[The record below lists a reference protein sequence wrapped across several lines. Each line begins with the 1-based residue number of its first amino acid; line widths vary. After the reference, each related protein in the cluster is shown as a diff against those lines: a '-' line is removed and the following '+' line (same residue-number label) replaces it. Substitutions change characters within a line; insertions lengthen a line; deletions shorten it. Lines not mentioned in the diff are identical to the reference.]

1 MNTYEN
7 YKDLANAIVMQAV
20 CDYEDALAIL
30 STEFIGKTKKI
41 NDKILLSKQMKY
53 DCESFF
59 TGDHIQGLTNISGRA
74 IMNHIKKGVL
84 NADRAVYNEKRKG
97 YVCKCD
103 KKLKPGCGR
112 GFRMPVIRCSVCS
125 KYWRMYGHTKP
136 IE

>member
-7 YKDLANAIVMQAV
+7 YKYLANAIVMQSV
-20 CDYEDALAIL
+20 VDYEDALAIL

-41 NDKILLSKQMKY
+41 NNKILLSKQMKY

-59 TGDHIQGLTNISGRA
+59 TGEHIQSLTDISGIA

-84 NADRAVYNEKRKG
+84 NADRAVYNEKRKC

-103 KKLKPGCGR
+103 KKLNPGFGR
-112 GFRMPVIRCSVCS
+112 GFRMPVIRCNVCG
-125 KYWRMYGHTKP
+125 KYWRMYGKVKP